1 MGVREFVPNHKSRAF
16 VLSQCLVPP
25 FSRPSLYSW
34 ESLDLEVF
42 TYYIHLSIRIFFYV
56 ASIFWAWDLTYR
68 YSEPF

>member
-1 MGVREFVPNHKSRAF
+1 MGVRELAPDHKSRAF

-42 TYYIHLSIRIFFYV
+42 IYYIHLLLRFSFM
-56 ASIFWAWDLTYR
+56 
-68 YSEPF
+68 